1 MNTETMNDRAQLFG
15 KEYLEKYA
23 RSRRVAGIVMAV
35 LCVLFLAVA
44 QAFTYVIAQRAG
56 LAGTNAAILAAVP
69 FVGPAFLCVET
80 AMAGW
85 GEIVRLEVFS
95 PEFLRPLLLLC
106 ALVLSVLFL
115 FLGAHCHDLRRRA
128 LGVLA
133 ERQEAEAL
141 LAEKQAARQKLA
153 AASTP
158 IVIRPGAAK
167 PDLAYAAEPAAAA
180 SSGAGMTPA
189 PAVPSA
195 GKSEAPAAPA
205 GSESGKRPAA
215 AAVQPSPDVRT
226 VREVPV
232 PSGAGKTAAASMPP
246 QAPSASPAARPA
258 GEQPM
263 GKAENAARPVSA
275 VPSGAPSRPAA
286 SVPAAAAD
294 RGQTPQAGRTPDSSL
309 QKAEEEYNRAMQ
321 DVLAFLNKK

>member
-35 LCVLFLAVA
+35 LCVLFLAVS

-69 FVGPAFLCVET
+69 FVGPAFLCAET
-80 AMAGW
+80 AMEGW

-106 ALVLSVLFL
+106 ALALSALFL

-153 AASTP
+153 AVSAP
-158 IVIRPGAAK
+158 VVIRPGAAK
-167 PDLAYAAEPAAAA
+167 PDPAYAAEPAAAA

-205 GSESGKRPAA
+205 GPESGKRPAA

-232 PSGAGKTAAASMPP
+232 PSGAGKTAAALMPP

-286 SVPAAAAD
+286 AAD

-309 QKAEEEYNRAMQ
+309 QKAEEEYNRVMQ

>member
-167 PDLAYAAEPAAAA
+167 PDPAYAAEPAAATA
-180 SSGAGMTPA
+180 SGAGMTPA

-232 PSGAGKTAAASMPP
+232 PSGAGKTAEALMPP

-263 GKAENAARPVSA
+263 GKVENAARPVSA
-275 VPSGAPSRPAA
+275 VPSGAPSR
-286 SVPAAAAD
+286 PAAAAD

>member
-23 RSRRVAGIVMAV
+23 RSRRAAGVVMAV
-35 LCVLFLAVA
+35 LCVLFLAAA

-56 LAGTNAAILAAVP
+56 LAGTNAAILAALP

-106 ALVLSVLFL
+106 ARVLSVLFL

-133 ERQEAEAL
+133 ERQEAEAR

-153 AASTP
+153 SASAP
-158 IVIRPGAAK
+158 VVIRPGAAK
-167 PDLAYAAEPAAAA
+167 PVPADAAEPSAAA
-180 SSGAGMTPA
+180 SLGAEMSRKPA
-189 PAVPSA
+189 ASPA
-195 GKSEAPAAPA
+195 GKSGAPAAPA
-205 GSESGKRPAA
+205 GPEPGKRPAA
-215 AAVQPSPDVRT
+215 AVQPTPAAGRGQEAPAPS
-226 VREVPV
+226 EAGKAVPV
-232 PSGAGKTAAASMPP
+232 SMPP
-246 QAPSASPAARPA
+246 RAPSASPAAPMAGGRPD
-258 GEQPM
+258 
-263 GKAENAARPVSA
+263 GKAENAVRPAAAGSA
-275 VPSGAPSRPAA
+275 VPPSRPAS
-286 SVPAAAAD
+286 SVPAAD
-294 RGQTPQAGRTPDSSL
+294 DHGQAPQAGRTPDPSL